1 MIRSP
6 MFADLAYEV
15 KLLPSHKHWEIVAPS
30 FFFYYLFIYLFIYF
44 KVNYLVR
51 ERASRGGAA

>member
-6 MFADLAYEV
+6 MFANLAYEV
-15 KLLPSHKHWEIVAPS
+15 KLLPAHKHWEIVAPS
-30 FFFYYLFIYLFIYF
+30 FFFYYLFIYF

-51 ERASRGGAA
+51 ERELASRGGAA